1 MRREYSLRF
10 IAGAY
15 LRRRLKVIAL
25 FALYGSIYFLVF
37 ALCDI
42 PIEAVLY
49 GMMLAAA
56 ASAVIAMGDFWRY
69 AARHRQLCDL
79 LDQALTGFDRM
90 PEPDDL
96 IEADYQR
103 MIEVLTKARMDLALQ
118 NDRTRTEM
126 VDYYT
131 LWAHQIKTPIA
142 AMRLL
147 LSANPQPRDTEI
159 SLKLLEIEQYVQ
171 MVLEYLRVSSDSS
184 DLILKRYEVSGIVRQ
199 AVRKYAGLFILKSIT
214 LCFEEMPDQCLTDEK
229 GLLFVIEQLLS
240 NALKYTPSG
249 GRIRIYMDPEQ
260 AGTLVIEDNGIGIR
274 PEDLPRIFEKGFTGY
289 NGRMDKKS
297 TGIGLYLCRRIMDK
311 LGHTIEVSSAVKRG
325 TRVALNLYRDE
336 LEIMS

>member
-1 MRREYSLRF
+1 MKRERSLRF
-10 IAGAY
+10 VMAAY
-15 LRRRLKVIAL
+15 LRRRLKVIGL
-25 FALYGSIYFLVF
+25 FALYGGIYFLVF

-42 PIEAVLY
+42 PMEAVLY

-56 ASAVIAMGDFWRY
+56 ASAVIAMADFWRY
-69 AARHRQLCDL
+69 ASRHQQLCDL
-79 LDQALTGFDRM
+79 LDRALTGFDRM
-90 PEPDDL
+90 PDPDDL

-103 MIEVLTKARMDLALQ
+103 MIEVLTKARMELALQ
-118 NDRTRTEM
+118 NDRARTEM

-147 LSANPQPRDTEI
+147 LSANPQPRDAEI

-171 MVLEYLRVSSDSS
+171 MVLEYLRISSDSS
-184 DLILKRYEVSGIVRQ
+184 DLLLKQYAIADIVRQ

-214 LCFEEMPDQCLTDEK
+214 LSFDEMPDSCLTDEK

-249 GRIRIYMDPEQ
+249 GRIHIYMDTNK
-260 AGTLVIEDNGIGIR
+260 AKTLVIEDSGIGIR

-311 LGHTIEVSSAVKRG
+311 LGHTIQVTSVVKRG
-325 TRVALNLYRDE
+325 TRVALDLDREE

>member
-1 MRREYSLRF
+1 MKRERSLRF
-10 IAGAY
+10 ILTAY
-15 LRRRLKVIAL
+15 LRRRLKVIGL
-25 FALYGSIYFLVF
+25 FALYGGIYFLVF

-42 PIEAVLY
+42 PMEAVLY

-56 ASAVIAMGDFWRY
+56 SSAVIGIADFWRY
-69 AARHRQLCDL
+69 VDRHQQLCDL
-79 LDQALTGFDRM
+79 LDRALTGFERM

-96 IEADYQR
+96 IEADYQQL
-103 MIEVLTKARMDLALQ
+103 IEILTKARMELALQ
-118 NDRTRTEM
+118 NDRARTEM

-147 LSANPQPRDTEI
+147 LSTDPQPKEREI

-171 MVLEYLRVSSDSS
+171 MVLEYLRISSESS
-184 DLILKRYEVSGIVRQ
+184 DLVLKQYAVADIVRQ
-199 AVRKYAGLFILKSIT
+199 AVRKYASLFILKSIALT
-214 LCFEEMPDQCLTDEK
+214 FDEMPDKCLTDEK
-229 GLLFVIEQLLS
+229 GLLFVMEQLLS

-249 GRIRIYMDPEQ
+249 GRIHIYMDPAEPK
-260 AGTLVIEDNGIGIR
+260 TLVIEDSGIGIR

-311 LGHTIEVSSAVKRG
+311 LGHGIQVTSAVKQG
-325 TRVALNLYRDE
+325 TRVALDLHRE
-336 LEIMS
+336 TLEIMS